1 MCVELDGFVRQ
12 RFILFRLQAQP
23 PDWIGIMD
31 DVKIDRITADLEKKY
46 NGDAEHDVQIV
57 QEYCRSLPPCEESA
71 KLIAALS
78 KYASEKFPDA
88 EVFKVSKI
96 IDKAIE
102 SLEKEFN
109 GDADHDVKVIQD
121 YCHSL
126 PKTEEN
132 FKVVMA
138 LGQYAA
144 VKFPEAA
151 EVKKSKAEF
160 EKMNEEAGK
169 LKKRIEDIQETI
181 KSGDSDK
188 AIEGLRA
195 LIDEAKLP
203 EDSDKR
209 FVSFSH
215 PFEEVMFRAS
225 NKDTREVV
233 RVSNLMEMLN
243 LQLAGLLAESGK
255 YEEAEEAIERVLFF
269 NPVSAHA
276 RIERARF
283 AMLRK
288 DYDDA
293 FERLQEAY
301 PYIYTRQLLAI
312 FYCMLAVVVENV
324 DKNYKLAAAYAHISM
339 VCSDNPLAHETL
351 DRICKAHNV
360 DSECPSAEEIRKLAG
375 DADLPYGPNPDVC
388 ELALS
393 AARQMKSSYPEIAK
407 QLFAVAYDLTGQ
419 EALLKEIR

>member
-1 MCVELDGFVRQ
+1 
-12 RFILFRLQAQP
+12 
-23 PDWIGIMD
+23 MD
-31 DVKIDRITADLEKKY
+31 EVKIDRITADLEKKY
-46 NGDAEHDVQIV
+46 TGDIEHDVKIV
-57 QEYCRSLPPCEESA
+57 QDYCRSLPPCEESA
-71 KLIAALS
+71 KLISALS

-96 IDKAIE
+96 IDKAIAE
-102 SLEKEFN
+102 LEKEFN

-121 YCHSL
+121 YCRSL

-144 VKFPEAA
+144 VKFPEAE

-160 EKMNEEAGK
+160 DKMNEEAGK

-181 KSGDSDK
+181 KSGDIDK
-188 AIEGLRA
+188 SIEELRA
-195 LIDEAKLP
+195 LIDEGKLP
-203 EDSDKR
+203 EDKDKR

-215 PFEEVMFRAS
+215 PMEEVMFRAS

-243 LQLAGLLAESGK
+243 LQLAGLLAENK
-255 YEEAEEAIERVLFF
+255 QFEEAEAAIERVLFF

-283 AMLRK
+283 ALLQK
-288 DYDDA
+288 NYDDA

-301 PYIYTRQLLAI
+301 PYIFTRQLLAI

-324 DKNYKLAAAYAHISM
+324 DKNYPLAAAYAHISL
-339 VCSDNPLAHETL
+339 VCQDNPLAHETL
-351 DRICKAHNV
+351 DRICKEHKV
-360 DSECPSAEEIRKLAG
+360 DPECPSAEEIRKLAT
-375 DADLPYGPNPDVC
+375 DASLPYGPSPEVC
-388 ELALS
+388 ELAIN
-393 AARQMKSSYPEIAK
+393 AARQMKSVYPDIAK
-407 QLFAVAYDLTGQ
+407 QLFTVAYELTGQ

>member
-1 MCVELDGFVRQ
+1 
-12 RFILFRLQAQP
+12 
-23 PDWIGIMD
+23 MD
-31 DVKIDRITADLEKKY
+31 EVKIDRITADLEKKY
-46 NGDAEHDVQIV
+46 TGDIEHDVKIV
-57 QEYCRSLPPCEESA
+57 QDYCRSLPPCEESA
-71 KLIAALS
+71 KLISALS

-88 EVFKVSKI
+88 KVFKVSKI
-96 IDKAIE
+96 IDKAIAE
-102 SLEKEFN
+102 LEKEFN

-121 YCHSL
+121 YCRSL

-144 VKFPEAA
+144 VKFPEAE

-160 EKMNEEAGK
+160 DKMNEEAGK

-181 KSGDSDK
+181 KSGDIDK
-188 AIEGLRA
+188 SIEELRA
-195 LIDEAKLP
+195 LIDEGKLP
-203 EDSDKR
+203 EDKDKR

-215 PFEEVMFRAS
+215 PMEEVMFRAS

-243 LQLAGLLAESGK
+243 LQLAGLLAENK
-255 YEEAEEAIERVLFF
+255 QFEEAEAAIERVLFF

-283 AMLRK
+283 ALLQK
-288 DYDDA
+288 NYDDA

-301 PYIYTRQLLAI
+301 PYIFTRQLLAI

-324 DKNYKLAAAYAHISM
+324 DKNYPLAAAYAHISL
-339 VCSDNPLAHETL
+339 VCQDNPLAHETL
-351 DRICKAHNV
+351 DRICKEHKV
-360 DSECPSAEEIRKLAG
+360 DPECPSAEEIRKLAT
-375 DADLPYGPNPDVC
+375 DASLPYGPSPEVC
-388 ELALS
+388 ELAIN
-393 AARQMKSSYPEIAK
+393 AARQMKSVYPDIAK
-407 QLFAVAYDLTGQ
+407 QLFTVAYELTGQ

>member
-1 MCVELDGFVRQ
+1 
-12 RFILFRLQAQP
+12 
-23 PDWIGIMD
+23 MD
-31 DVKIDRITADLEKKY
+31 EVKIDRITADLEKKFT
-46 NGDAEHDVQIV
+46 GDAEHDVKVV
-57 QEYCRSLPPCEESA
+57 QDYCRTLPPCEESA

-78 KYASEKFPDA
+78 RYASEKYPDA
-88 EVFKVSKI
+88 SVFKVSKI
-96 IDKAIE
+96 IDNAIAE
-102 SLEKEFN
+102 LEKSFN

-121 YCHSL
+121 YCRSL
-126 PKTEEN
+126 PKTEDN

-160 EKMNEEAGK
+160 DRMNEEAGK

-181 KSGDSDK
+181 KGGDMDK
-188 AIEGLRA
+188 AIEALRA

-203 EDSDKR
+203 DDQDKR

-215 PFEEVMFRAS
+215 PLEEVLFRS
-225 NKDTREVV
+225 TNKDTREVV

-243 LQLAGLLAESGK
+243 LQLSGLLAESGK
-255 YEEAEEAIERVLFF
+255 FDEAEEALDRVLFF

-276 RIERARF
+276 HLERARF
-283 AMLRK
+283 ALLQK
-288 DYDDA
+288 NYDDA

-301 PYIYTRQLLAI
+301 PYIFTRQLLAI

-324 DKNYKLAAAYAHISM
+324 DKNYELAAAYAHISL
-339 VCSDNPLAHETL
+339 VCIDNPLAHETL

-360 DSECPSAEEIRKLAG
+360 DPECPSAEKIRKLAT
-375 DADLPYGPNPDVC
+375 DANLPYGPSAELC
-388 ELALS
+388 ELAIN
-393 AARQMKSSYPEIAK
+393 AARQMKSVYPDIAK
-407 QLFAVAYDLTGQ
+407 QLFATVYELTGQ

>member
-1 MCVELDGFVRQ
+1 MTGFG
-12 RFILFRLQAQP
+12 F
-23 PDWIGIMD
+23 MD
-31 DVKIDRITADLEKKY
+31 EVKIDRITADLEKKY
-46 NGDAEHDVQIV
+46 TGDIEHDVKIV
-57 QEYCRSLPPCEESA
+57 QDYCRSLPPCEESA
-71 KLIAALS
+71 KLISALS

-96 IDKAIE
+96 IDKAIAE
-102 SLEKEFN
+102 LEKEFN

-121 YCHSL
+121 YCRSL

-144 VKFPEAA
+144 VKFPEAE

-160 EKMNEEAGK
+160 DKMNEEAGK

-181 KSGDSDK
+181 KSGDLDK
-188 AIEGLRA
+188 SIEELRA
-195 LIDEAKLP
+195 LIDEGKLP
-203 EDSDKR
+203 EDKDKR

-215 PFEEVMFRAS
+215 PMEEVMFRAS

-243 LQLAGLLAESGK
+243 LQLAGLLAENK
-255 YEEAEEAIERVLFF
+255 QFEEAEAAIERVLFF

-283 AMLRK
+283 AMLQK
-288 DYDDA
+288 NYDDA

-301 PYIYTRQLLAI
+301 PYIFTRQLLAI

-324 DKNYKLAAAYAHISM
+324 DKNYPLAAAYAHISL
-339 VCSDNPLAHETL
+339 VCQDNPLAHETL
-351 DRICKAHNV
+351 DRICKEHKV
-360 DSECPSAEEIRKLAG
+360 DPECPSAEEIRKLAT
-375 DADLPYGPNPDVC
+375 DASLPYGPSPEVC
-388 ELALS
+388 ELAIN
-393 AARQMKSSYPEIAK
+393 AARQMKSVYPDIAK
-407 QLFAVAYDLTGQ
+407 QLFTVAYELTGQ

>member
-1 MCVELDGFVRQ
+1 
-12 RFILFRLQAQP
+12 
-23 PDWIGIMD
+23 MD
-31 DVKIDRITADLEKKY
+31 EVKIDRITADLEKKY
-46 NGDAEHDVQIV
+46 TGDIEHDVKIV
-57 QEYCRSLPPCEESA
+57 QDYCRSLPPCEESA
-71 KLIAALS
+71 KLISALS

-96 IDKAIE
+96 IDKAIAE
-102 SLEKEFN
+102 LEKEFN

-121 YCHSL
+121 YCRSL

-144 VKFPEAA
+144 VKFPEAE

-160 EKMNEEAGK
+160 DKMNEEAGK

-181 KSGDSDK
+181 KSGDLDK
-188 AIEGLRA
+188 SIEELRA
-195 LIDEAKLP
+195 LIDEGKLP
-203 EDSDKR
+203 EDKDKR

-215 PFEEVMFRAS
+215 PMEEVMFRAS

-243 LQLAGLLAESGK
+243 LQLAGLLAENK
-255 YEEAEEAIERVLFF
+255 QFEEAEAAIERVLFF

-283 AMLRK
+283 ALLQK
-288 DYDDA
+288 NYDDA

-301 PYIYTRQLLAI
+301 PYIFTRQLLAI

-324 DKNYKLAAAYAHISM
+324 DKNYPLAAAYAHISL
-339 VCSDNPLAHETL
+339 VCQDNPLAHETL
-351 DRICKAHNV
+351 DRICKEHKV
-360 DSECPSAEEIRKLAG
+360 DPECPSAEEIRKLAT
-375 DADLPYGPNPDVC
+375 DASLPYGPSPEVC
-388 ELALS
+388 ELAIN
-393 AARQMKSSYPEIAK
+393 AARQMKSVYPDIAK
-407 QLFAVAYDLTGQ
+407 QLFTVAYELTGQ